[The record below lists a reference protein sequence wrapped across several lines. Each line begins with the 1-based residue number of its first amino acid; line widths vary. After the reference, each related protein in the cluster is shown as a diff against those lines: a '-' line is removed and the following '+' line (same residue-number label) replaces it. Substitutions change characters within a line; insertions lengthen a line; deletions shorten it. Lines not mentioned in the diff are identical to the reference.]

1 MEIRQDFEDP
11 AAFEAVVVK
20 NPAEVRQDFDVPF
33 AKEKPL
39 VSGRFG
45 QRKCVKA
52 SPEGK
57 WKSNEAFELNLF
69 GVTTRWFCFARLTRA
84 IGFGAC

>member
-1 MEIRQDFEDP
+1 M
-11 AAFEAVVVK
+11 K
-20 NPAEVRQDFDVPF
+20 NPAEVRQDSEDPF

-39 VSGRFG
+39 VSGQFG

-57 WKSNEAFELNLF
+57 WKSNEAFDLNPF
-69 GVTTRWFCFARLTRA
+69 GVRYDGSALR
-84 IGFGAC
+84 G